1 MHSVMNGIERKEQ
14 NGMNGM
20 QHKEQNGMHWVM
32 NWMER
37 KEWNANGKLPK
48 ESMDAMTDKKPV

>member
-1 MHSVMNGIERKEQ
+1 MNGIERKEQ

-48 ESMDAMTDKKPV
+48 ESMDEMTDKKPV